1 MSLVKVYLVLPAII
15 LTNASSC
22 SISSHLSVEYQS
34 GSSVIDVT
42 LPYWN
47 FIMIFNPNQ
56 VTWTLRKGVKLP
68 FAPQENIDSVNNNPV
83 ESVPNFQLTKTV
95 VNSVDAPLNQ
105 VAASSGDNS
114 LTHNNEPSIAKVGAP
129 VSINVGADNNAVSPV
144 APVTETV
151 AHITD
156 SSANASQEVA
166 SLATTST
173 ATAQTATSAPATPTP
188 ATSTPLPSQEASTV
202 TAAPSANDTAPVVD
216 GRVVDK
222 SVLENVKESFPRWK
236 TLPYKLRSKRADLF
250 INLNSD
256 VPFLQSLVDFLKSK
270 GLDIKP
276 YDDSVNYLPS
286 DILLLDKTDLV
297 RQGTVYVL
305 QAGKRAI
312 WNELLIEFGDIL
324 K

>member
-1 MSLVKVYLVLPAII
+1 
-15 LTNASSC
+15 
-22 SISSHLSVEYQS
+22 
-34 GSSVIDVT
+34 
-42 LPYWN
+42 
-47 FIMIFNPNQ
+47 MIFNPNQ
-56 VTWTLRKGVKLP
+56 VTWTLRKDVKLP
-68 FAPQENIDSVNNNPV
+68 FAPQENGDPVNNKPV
-83 ESVPNFQLTKTV
+83 ESVTSSQLT
-95 VNSVDAPLNQ
+95 Q

-129 VSINVGADNNAVSPV
+129 ISINVGADNNAVSPV

-166 SLATTST
+166 SLSPTST
-173 ATAQTATSAPATPTP
+173 ATAQTATSATV
-188 ATSTPLPSQEASTV
+188 TSSLAAPTPLPSQEASTV
-202 TAAPSANDTAPVVD
+202 TVAPSANDTAPVVD

-236 TLPYKLRSKRADLF
+236 TLPYKLRAKRADLF

-270 GLDIKP
+270 GLDIKR

>member
-1 MSLVKVYLVLPAII
+1 
-15 LTNASSC
+15 
-22 SISSHLSVEYQS
+22 
-34 GSSVIDVT
+34 
-42 LPYWN
+42 
-47 FIMIFNPNQ
+47 MIFNPNQ

-156 SSANASQEVA
+156 IRANASQEVA
-166 SLATTST
+166 NLSPTST
-173 ATAQTATSAPATPTP
+173 ATAQTATSAPATPAPATPTPATPTPATSTPATSTPATSTP

-236 TLPYKLRSKRADLF
+236 SLPYKLRAKRADLF

-312 WNELLIEFGDIL
+312 WNELLIEFGDRL

>member
-1 MSLVKVYLVLPAII
+1 
-15 LTNASSC
+15 
-22 SISSHLSVEYQS
+22 
-34 GSSVIDVT
+34 
-42 LPYWN
+42 
-47 FIMIFNPNQ
+47 MIFNPNQ
-56 VTWTLRKGVKLP
+56 VTWTLRKDVKLP
-68 FAPQENIDSVNNNPV
+68 FAPQENGDPVNYKPV
-83 ESVPNFQLTKTV
+83 ESVTSSQLTQAVANTV
-95 VNSVDAPLNQ
+95 DSPLNQ
-105 VAASSGDNS
+105 VSTSSVDTS
-114 LTHNNEPSIAKVGAP
+114 LTHNYEPSIAKVGAP

-166 SLATTST
+166 SLSPTST
-173 ATAQTATSAPATPTP
+173 ATAQTATSATVTSSLATP
-188 ATSTPLPSQEASTV
+188 TPLPSQESSPA
-202 TAAPSANDTAPVVD
+202 TAALPENDTAPVVD

-236 TLPYKLRSKRADLF
+236 TLPYKLRAKRADLF

-312 WNELLIEFGDIL
+312 WNELLIEFGDRL

>member
-1 MSLVKVYLVLPAII
+1 
-15 LTNASSC
+15 
-22 SISSHLSVEYQS
+22 
-34 GSSVIDVT
+34 
-42 LPYWN
+42 
-47 FIMIFNPNQ
+47 MIFNPNQ

-68 FAPQENIDSVNNNPV
+68 FAPQENGDPVNYKPV
-83 ESVPNFQLTKTV
+83 ESVTSSQLTQAVANTV
-95 VNSVDAPLNQ
+95 DSPLNQ
-105 VAASSGDNS
+105 VATSSVDTS
-114 LTHNNEPSIAKVGAP
+114 LTHNYEPSIAKVGVP
-129 VSINVGADNNAVSPV
+129 VSINVCSDNVVSPV
-144 APVTETV
+144 TPVTETV
-151 AHITD
+151 TD

-173 ATAQTATSAPATPTP
+173 ATAQTATSATVTSSLATP
-188 ATSTPLPSQEASTV
+188 TPLPSQESSPA
-202 TAAPSANDTAPVVD
+202 TAALPENDTAPVVD

-236 TLPYKLRSKRADLF
+236 TLPYKLRAKRADLF

-312 WNELLIEFGDIL
+312 WDELLIEFGDRL

>member
-1 MSLVKVYLVLPAII
+1 
-15 LTNASSC
+15 
-22 SISSHLSVEYQS
+22 
-34 GSSVIDVT
+34 
-42 LPYWN
+42 
-47 FIMIFNPNQ
+47 MIFNPNQ
-56 VTWTLRKGVKLP
+56 VTWTLRKDVKLP
-68 FAPQENIDSVNNNPV
+68 FAPQENGDPVNYKPV
-83 ESVPNFQLTKTV
+83 ESVTSSQLTQAVANTV
-95 VNSVDAPLNQ
+95 DSPLNQ
-105 VAASSGDNS
+105 VATSSVDTS
-114 LTHNNEPSIAKVGAP
+114 LTHNYEPSIAKVGAP

-166 SLATTST
+166 SLSPTST
-173 ATAQTATSAPATPTP
+173 ATAQTATSATVTSSLATP
-188 ATSTPLPSQEASTV
+188 TPLPSQESSPA
-202 TAAPSANDTAPVVD
+202 TAALPENDTAPVVD

-236 TLPYKLRSKRADLF
+236 TLPYKLRSKSADLF

-256 VPFLQSLVDFLKSK
+256 VPFLKSLVDFLKSK

-312 WNELLIEFGDIL
+312 WNELLIEFGDRL

>member
-1 MSLVKVYLVLPAII
+1 
-15 LTNASSC
+15 
-22 SISSHLSVEYQS
+22 
-34 GSSVIDVT
+34 
-42 LPYWN
+42 
-47 FIMIFNPNQ
+47 MIFNPNQ

-68 FAPQENIDSVNNNPV
+68 FAPHENIDSVNNNPV

-156 SSANASQEVA
+156 IRANASQEVA
-166 SLATTST
+166 NLSPTST
-173 ATAQTATSAPATPTP
+173 ATAQTATSAPATPAPATPTPATPTPATSTPATSTPATSTP

-236 TLPYKLRSKRADLF
+236 SLPYKLRAKRADLF

-312 WNELLIEFGDIL
+312 WNELLIEFGDRL

>member
-1 MSLVKVYLVLPAII
+1 
-15 LTNASSC
+15 
-22 SISSHLSVEYQS
+22 
-34 GSSVIDVT
+34 
-42 LPYWN
+42 
-47 FIMIFNPNQ
+47 MIFNPNQ

-68 FAPQENIDSVNNNPV
+68 FAPQENGDPVNYKPV
-83 ESVPNFQLTKTV
+83 ESVTSSQLTQAVANTV
-95 VNSVDAPLNQ
+95 DSPLNQ
-105 VAASSGDNS
+105 VATRSVDTT
-114 LTHNNEPSIAKVGAP
+114 LTHNEEPSIAKVGAP

-173 ATAQTATSAPATPTP
+173 ATAQTATSATVTSSLATP
-188 ATSTPLPSQEASTV
+188 TPLPSQESSPA
-202 TAAPSANDTAPVVD
+202 TAALPENDTAPVVD

-236 TLPYKLRSKRADLF
+236 TLPYKLRAKRADLF

-312 WNELLIEFGDIL
+312 WNELLIEFGDRL

>member
-1 MSLVKVYLVLPAII
+1 
-15 LTNASSC
+15 
-22 SISSHLSVEYQS
+22 
-34 GSSVIDVT
+34 
-42 LPYWN
+42 
-47 FIMIFNPNQ
+47 MIFNPNQ

-83 ESVPNFQLTKTV
+83 ESVPNSQLTKTV
-95 VNSVDAPLNQ
+95 VNSVDVPLNQ
-105 VAASSGDNS
+105 VATSSGDNS
-114 LTHNNEPSIAKVGAP
+114 LTHNNEPSIAKVGTP

-166 SLATTST
+166 SLSPTST
-173 ATAQTATSAPATPTP
+173 ATAQTATSAPATPTPATPTPATSTP

-202 TAAPSANDTAPVVD
+202 TAAPSANDTSPVVD

-236 TLPYKLRSKRADLF
+236 TLPYKLRAKRADLF

-312 WNELLIEFGDIL
+312 WNELLIEFGDRL

>member
-1 MSLVKVYLVLPAII
+1 
-15 LTNASSC
+15 
-22 SISSHLSVEYQS
+22 
-34 GSSVIDVT
+34 
-42 LPYWN
+42 
-47 FIMIFNPNQ
+47 MIFNPNQ
-56 VTWTLRKGVKLP
+56 VTWTLRKDVKLP

-83 ESVPNFQLTKTV
+83 ESVPNFPLTKTV

-105 VAASSGDNS
+105 VATSSVDTT
-114 LTHNNEPSIAKVGAP
+114 LTHNEEPSIAKVGAP

-166 SLATTST
+166 SLSPTST
-173 ATAQTATSAPATPTP
+173 ATAQTATSATVTSSLATP
-188 ATSTPLPSQEASTV
+188 TPLPSQESSPA
-202 TAAPSANDTAPVVD
+202 TAALPENDTAPVVD

-236 TLPYKLRSKRADLF
+236 TLPYKLRAKRADLF

>member
-1 MSLVKVYLVLPAII
+1 
-15 LTNASSC
+15 
-22 SISSHLSVEYQS
+22 
-34 GSSVIDVT
+34 
-42 LPYWN
+42 
-47 FIMIFNPNQ
+47 MIFNPNQ

-68 FAPQENIDSVNNNPV
+68 FAPQENVGAVNNNSA
-83 ESVPNFQLTKTV
+83 ESVPNSQVTNAA
-95 VNSVDAPLNQ
+95 VNTVDAPLNQ
-105 VAASSGDNS
+105 VAASSGDTT
-114 LTHNNEPSIAKVGAP
+114 LTHNEEPSIAKVDAP
-129 VSINVGADNNAVSPV
+129 VSINVGPDNSSIPTEASVTENVD
-144 APVTETV
+144 PVTE
-151 AHITD
+151 
-156 SSANASQEVA
+156 SSANNVQV
-166 SLATTST
+166 T
-173 ATAQTATSAPATPTP
+173 ATATPTT
-188 ATSTPLPSQEASTV
+188 AIASTV
-202 TAAPSANDTAPVVD
+202 APASSLTQDASPATATPSANDATPVVD

-236 TLPYKLRSKRADLF
+236 TLPYKLRAKRADLF

-312 WNELLIEFGDIL
+312 WNELLLEFGDRL

>member
-1 MSLVKVYLVLPAII
+1 
-15 LTNASSC
+15 
-22 SISSHLSVEYQS
+22 
-34 GSSVIDVT
+34 
-42 LPYWN
+42 
-47 FIMIFNPNQ
+47 MIFNPNQ

-68 FAPQENIDSVNNNPV
+68 FAPQENIEIVNNKPV
-83 ESVPNFQLTKTV
+83 ESVTSSQLTQAVASTV
-95 VNSVDAPLNQ
+95 ENPLNQ
-105 VAASSGDNS
+105 VTASSVDTTLSRNKE
-114 LTHNNEPSIAKVGAP
+114 LSIAKVGAP
-129 VSINVGADNNAVSPV
+129 VSINVGSDNNAVSPE

-151 AHITD
+151 APVTD

-166 SLATTST
+166 SIATTST
-173 ATAQTATSAPATPTP
+173 ATPTP
-188 ATSTPLPSQEASTV
+188 ATSTPATSTPATSTPATPATSTPLPSKETSPTTV
-202 TAAPSANDTAPVVD
+202 APSLNGTTPVVD
-216 GRVVDK
+216 GKPVDK
-222 SVLENVKESFPRWK
+222 TILENVKESFPRWK
-236 TLPYKLRSKRADLF
+236 TLPYKLRAKRADLF

-312 WNELLIEFGDIL
+312 WNELLIEFGDRL

>member
-1 MSLVKVYLVLPAII
+1 
-15 LTNASSC
+15 
-22 SISSHLSVEYQS
+22 
-34 GSSVIDVT
+34 
-42 LPYWN
+42 
-47 FIMIFNPNQ
+47 MIFNPNQ

-156 SSANASQEVA
+156 IRANASQEVA
-166 SLATTST
+166 NLSPTST
-173 ATAQTATSAPATPTP
+173 ATAQTATSAPATPAPATPAP

-202 TAAPSANDTAPVVD
+202 TAVPSANDTAPVVD

-236 TLPYKLRSKRADLF
+236 SLPYKLRAKRADLF

-312 WNELLIEFGDIL
+312 WNELLIEFGDRL

>member
-1 MSLVKVYLVLPAII
+1 
-15 LTNASSC
+15 
-22 SISSHLSVEYQS
+22 
-34 GSSVIDVT
+34 
-42 LPYWN
+42 
-47 FIMIFNPNQ
+47 MIFNPNQ

-83 ESVPNFQLTKTV
+83 EGVPNSQLTKTV
-95 VNSVDAPLNQ
+95 VNSVDVPLNQ
-105 VAASSGDNS
+105 VATSSGDNS
-114 LTHNNEPSIAKVGAP
+114 LTHNNEPPIAKVGAP

-166 SLATTST
+166 SLSPTST

-188 ATSTPLPSQEASTV
+188 ATPTPLPSQEASTV
-202 TAAPSANDTAPVVD
+202 TATPSANDTAPVVD

-236 TLPYKLRSKRADLF
+236 TLPYKLRAKRADLF

-312 WNELLIEFGDIL
+312 WNELLIEFGDRL

>member
-1 MSLVKVYLVLPAII
+1 
-15 LTNASSC
+15 
-22 SISSHLSVEYQS
+22 
-34 GSSVIDVT
+34 
-42 LPYWN
+42 
-47 FIMIFNPNQ
+47 MIFNPNQ

-68 FAPQENIDSVNNNPV
+68 FAPQENIEIVNNKPV
-83 ESVPNFQLTKTV
+83 ESFTSSQLTQAVASTV
-95 VNSVDAPLNQ
+95 ENPLNQ
-105 VAASSGDNS
+105 VTARSVDTTLSRNKE
-114 LTHNNEPSIAKVGAP
+114 LSIAKVGAP
-129 VSINVGADNNAVSPV
+129 VSINVGSDNNAVSPE

-151 AHITD
+151 APVTD

-166 SLATTST
+166 SIATTST
-173 ATAQTATSAPATPTP
+173 ATPTP
-188 ATSTPLPSQEASTV
+188 ATSTPATSTPATSTPLPSKETSPTTV
-202 TAAPSANDTAPVVD
+202 APSLNGTTPVVD
-216 GRVVDK
+216 GKPVDK
-222 SVLENVKESFPRWK
+222 TILENVKESFPRWK
-236 TLPYKLRSKRADLF
+236 TLPYKLRAKRADLF

-312 WNELLIEFGDIL
+312 WNELLIEFGDRL

>member
-1 MSLVKVYLVLPAII
+1 
-15 LTNASSC
+15 
-22 SISSHLSVEYQS
+22 
-34 GSSVIDVT
+34 
-42 LPYWN
+42 
-47 FIMIFNPNQ
+47 MIFNPNQ
-56 VTWTLRKGVKLP
+56 VTWTLRKDVKLP
-68 FAPQENIDSVNNNPV
+68 FAPQENGDPVNYKPV
-83 ESVPNFQLTKTV
+83 ESVTSSQLTQAV
-95 VNSVDAPLNQ
+95 ANAVDSPLNQ
-105 VAASSGDNS
+105 VATSSVDTS
-114 LTHNNEPSIAKVGAP
+114 LTHNYEPSIAKVGAP
-129 VSINVGADNNAVSPV
+129 VSINVCSDNAVSPV

-151 AHITD
+151 APVTD
-156 SSANASQEVA
+156 SRANASQEVA

-173 ATAQTATSAPATPTP
+173 ATAQTATSAPATPIP

-312 WNELLIEFGDIL
+312 WNELLIEFGDRL

>member
-1 MSLVKVYLVLPAII
+1 
-15 LTNASSC
+15 
-22 SISSHLSVEYQS
+22 
-34 GSSVIDVT
+34 
-42 LPYWN
+42 
-47 FIMIFNPNQ
+47 MIFNPNQ
-56 VTWTLRKGVKLP
+56 VTWTLRKCVKLP
-68 FAPQENIDSVNNNPV
+68 FGPQENVGSVNNNPA
-83 ESVPNFQLTKTV
+83 ESVPNAQVTNAE
-95 VNSVDAPLNQ
+95 VNTVDAPLNQ
-105 VAASSGDNS
+105 VAASSGDTT
-114 LTHNNEPSIAKVGAP
+114 LTHNNEPSIAKVDTP
-129 VSINVGADNNAVSPV
+129 VSINVGSDKSSIPTEATVTENV
-144 APVTETV
+144 APVIES
-151 AHITD
+151 I
-156 SSANASQEVA
+156 ANNVQVTATATPSI
-166 SLATTST
+166 ATTST
-173 ATAQTATSAPATPTP
+173 VAPASSLTQDASP
-188 ATSTPLPSQEASTV
+188 A

-236 TLPYKLRSKRADLF
+236 TLPYKLRAKRADLF

-312 WNELLIEFGDIL
+312 WNELLLEFGDRL

>member
-1 MSLVKVYLVLPAII
+1 
-15 LTNASSC
+15 
-22 SISSHLSVEYQS
+22 
-34 GSSVIDVT
+34 
-42 LPYWN
+42 
-47 FIMIFNPNQ
+47 MIFNPNQ

-105 VAASSGDNS
+105 VATSSVDTT
-114 LTHNNEPSIAKVGAP
+114 LTHNEEPSIAKVGAP

-173 ATAQTATSAPATPTP
+173 ATAQTATSAPATLTP
-188 ATSTPLPSQEASTV
+188 ATSTSLPSQEASTV

-236 TLPYKLRSKRADLF
+236 TLPYKLRSKSADLF

-312 WNELLIEFGDIL
+312 WNELLIEFGDRL

>member
-1 MSLVKVYLVLPAII
+1 
-15 LTNASSC
+15 
-22 SISSHLSVEYQS
+22 
-34 GSSVIDVT
+34 
-42 LPYWN
+42 
-47 FIMIFNPNQ
+47 MIFNPNQ

-68 FAPQENIDSVNNNPV
+68 FAPQENGEIVNNKPV
-83 ESVPNFQLTKTV
+83 ESVTSSQLTQAVANTV
-95 VNSVDAPLNQ
+95 DVPLNQ
-105 VAASSGDNS
+105 VASSSVENS

-129 VSINVGADNNAVSPV
+129 VSINVGTDNNAVSPV

-151 AHITD
+151 VPISD
-156 SSANASQEVA
+156 SSANTSQEVT
-166 SLATTST
+166 SLASAST
-173 ATAQTATSAPATPTP
+173 ATTTAQTSTSATVTPTP
-188 ATSTPLPSQEASTV
+188 AAPEPLPSQEASTATV
-202 TAAPSANDTAPVVD
+202 APSPNGTIPVVD
-216 GRVVDK
+216 GKAVDK
-222 SVLENVKESFPRWK
+222 TILENVKESFPRWK
-236 TLPYKLRSKRADLF
+236 TLPYKLRAKRADLF

-312 WNELLIEFGDIL
+312 WNELLTEFGDRL

>member
-1 MSLVKVYLVLPAII
+1 
-15 LTNASSC
+15 
-22 SISSHLSVEYQS
+22 
-34 GSSVIDVT
+34 
-42 LPYWN
+42 
-47 FIMIFNPNQ
+47 MIFNPNQ

-105 VAASSGDNS
+105 VATSSVDTT
-114 LTHNNEPSIAKVGAP
+114 LTHNEEPSIAKVGAP

-188 ATSTPLPSQEASTV
+188 ATSTSLPSQEASTV
-202 TAAPSANDTAPVVD
+202 TAAPSANDTDPVVD

-236 TLPYKLRSKRADLF
+236 TLPYKLRSKSADLF

-312 WNELLIEFGDIL
+312 WNELLIEFGDRL

>member
-1 MSLVKVYLVLPAII
+1 
-15 LTNASSC
+15 
-22 SISSHLSVEYQS
+22 
-34 GSSVIDVT
+34 
-42 LPYWN
+42 
-47 FIMIFNPNQ
+47 MIFNPNQ

-129 VSINVGADNNAVSPV
+129 VSINVGSDNNAVSPV

-166 SLATTST
+166 SLSPTST
-173 ATAQTATSAPATPTP
+173 ATAQTATSATVTSSLATP
-188 ATSTPLPSQEASTV
+188 TPLPSQEASTV

-236 TLPYKLRSKRADLF
+236 TLPYKLRSKSADLF

-312 WNELLIEFGDIL
+312 WNELLIEFGDRL

>member
-1 MSLVKVYLVLPAII
+1 
-15 LTNASSC
+15 
-22 SISSHLSVEYQS
+22 
-34 GSSVIDVT
+34 
-42 LPYWN
+42 
-47 FIMIFNPNQ
+47 MIFNPNQ

-68 FAPQENIDSVNNNPV
+68 FAPQENGDPVNNKPV
-83 ESVPNFQLTKTV
+83 ESVTSSQLTQAVANTV
-95 VNSVDAPLNQ
+95 DVSLNQ

-129 VSINVGADNNAVSPV
+129 VSINVGADNNVVSPV

-166 SLATTST
+166 SLSPTST
-173 ATAQTATSAPATPTP
+173 ATAQTATSAPATPIP

-202 TAAPSANDTAPVVD
+202 TAAPSANNTAPVVD

-236 TLPYKLRSKRADLF
+236 TLPYKLRAKRADLF

-312 WNELLIEFGDIL
+312 WNELLIEFGDRL

>member
-1 MSLVKVYLVLPAII
+1 
-15 LTNASSC
+15 
-22 SISSHLSVEYQS
+22 
-34 GSSVIDVT
+34 
-42 LPYWN
+42 
-47 FIMIFNPNQ
+47 MIFNPNQ

-83 ESVPNFQLTKTV
+83 ESVPNSQLTKTV
-95 VNSVDAPLNQ
+95 VNSVDVPLNQ
-105 VAASSGDNS
+105 VATSSGDNS

-144 APVTETV
+144 SPVAPVTETV

-166 SLATTST
+166 SLSPTST
-173 ATAQTATSAPATPTP
+173 ATAQTATSAPATPTPATPTPATSTP

-202 TAAPSANDTAPVVD
+202 TAAPSANDTSPVVD

-236 TLPYKLRSKRADLF
+236 TLPYKLRAKRADLF

-312 WNELLIEFGDIL
+312 WNELLIEFGDRL

>member
-1 MSLVKVYLVLPAII
+1 
-15 LTNASSC
+15 
-22 SISSHLSVEYQS
+22 
-34 GSSVIDVT
+34 
-42 LPYWN
+42 
-47 FIMIFNPNQ
+47 MIFNPNQ

-68 FAPQENIDSVNNNPV
+68 FAPQENIESVNNNSA
-83 ESVPNFQLTKTV
+83 ERVPNSQVTNAV
-95 VNSVDAPLNQ
+95 VNTVDAHLNQ
-105 VAASSGDNS
+105 VVASFVDTS
-114 LTHNNEPSIAKVGAP
+114 LTHNNEPSIFKVDTPA
-129 VSINVGADNNAVSPV
+129 SINVGPDNSSIPTEATITENVDPVSESNANNVQ
-144 APVTETV
+144 VTAT
-151 AHITD
+151 ATPTT
-156 SSANASQEVA
+156 
-166 SLATTST
+166 ATTST
-173 ATAQTATSAPATPTP
+173 VDLTSSHT
-188 ATSTPLPSQEASTV
+188 QEALSA
-202 TAAPSANDTAPVVD
+202 TAAPPANNTAPVVD

-236 TLPYKLRSKRADLF
+236 TLPYKLRAMRADLF

>member
-1 MSLVKVYLVLPAII
+1 
-15 LTNASSC
+15 
-22 SISSHLSVEYQS
+22 
-34 GSSVIDVT
+34 
-42 LPYWN
+42 
-47 FIMIFNPNQ
+47 MIFNPNQ

-83 ESVPNFQLTKTV
+83 ESVPNSQLTKTV
-95 VNSVDAPLNQ
+95 VNSVDVPLNQ
-105 VAASSGDNS
+105 VATSSGDNS

-156 SSANASQEVA
+156 SSANASQEEA
-166 SLATTST
+166 SLSPTST

-202 TAAPSANDTAPVVD
+202 TVTPSANDTAPVVD

-236 TLPYKLRSKRADLF
+236 TLPYKLRAKRADLF

-312 WNELLIEFGDIL
+312 WNELLIEFGDRL

>member
-1 MSLVKVYLVLPAII
+1 
-15 LTNASSC
+15 
-22 SISSHLSVEYQS
+22 
-34 GSSVIDVT
+34 
-42 LPYWN
+42 
-47 FIMIFNPNQ
+47 MIFNPNQ

-95 VNSVDAPLNQ
+95 VNSVDVPLNQ
-105 VAASSGDNS
+105 VATSSVDTT
-114 LTHNNEPSIAKVGAP
+114 LTHNEEPSIAKVGAP

-166 SLATTST
+166 SLSPTST
-173 ATAQTATSAPATPTP
+173 ATAQTATSATVTSSLATP
-188 ATSTPLPSQEASTV
+188 TPLPSQEASTV
-202 TAAPSANDTAPVVD
+202 TAAPSANDTALVVD

-236 TLPYKLRSKRADLF
+236 TLPYKLRAKRADLF

-312 WNELLIEFGDIL
+312 WNELLIEFGDRL

>member
-1 MSLVKVYLVLPAII
+1 
-15 LTNASSC
+15 
-22 SISSHLSVEYQS
+22 
-34 GSSVIDVT
+34 
-42 LPYWN
+42 
-47 FIMIFNPNQ
+47 MIFNPNQ
-56 VTWTLRKGVKLP
+56 VTWTLRKDVKLP
-68 FAPQENIDSVNNNPV
+68 FAPQENGDPVNYKPV
-83 ESVPNFQLTKTV
+83 ESVTSSQLTQAVANTV
-95 VNSVDAPLNQ
+95 DSPLNQ
-105 VAASSGDNS
+105 VATRSVDTS
-114 LTHNNEPSIAKVGAP
+114 LTHNEEPSIAKVGAP

-151 AHITD
+151 APVTD

-236 TLPYKLRSKRADLF
+236 TLPYKLRAKRADLF

-312 WNELLIEFGDIL
+312 WNELLIEFGDRL

>member
-1 MSLVKVYLVLPAII
+1 
-15 LTNASSC
+15 
-22 SISSHLSVEYQS
+22 
-34 GSSVIDVT
+34 
-42 LPYWN
+42 
-47 FIMIFNPNQ
+47 MIFNPNQ

-173 ATAQTATSAPATPTP
+173 ATAQTATSATVPSSLAAP
-188 ATSTPLPSQEASTV
+188 TPLPSQEFSPA
-202 TAAPSANDTAPVVD
+202 TAALPENDTAPVVD

-312 WNELLIEFGDIL
+312 WNELLIEFGDRL

>member
-1 MSLVKVYLVLPAII
+1 
-15 LTNASSC
+15 
-22 SISSHLSVEYQS
+22 
-34 GSSVIDVT
+34 
-42 LPYWN
+42 
-47 FIMIFNPNQ
+47 MIFNPNQ
-56 VTWTLRKGVKLP
+56 VTWTLRKDVKLP
-68 FAPQENIDSVNNNPV
+68 FAPQENGDPVNYKPV
-83 ESVPNFQLTKTV
+83 ESVTSSQLTQAVANTV
-95 VNSVDAPLNQ
+95 DSSLNQ
-105 VAASSGDNS
+105 VATRSVDTT
-114 LTHNNEPSIAKVGAP
+114 LTHNEELSIAKVGAP
-129 VSINVGADNNAVSPV
+129 VSINVCADNNAVSPV

-151 AHITD
+151 VTD

-216 GRVVDK
+216 GRVVDT

-236 TLPYKLRSKRADLF
+236 TLPYKLRAKRADLF

-312 WNELLIEFGDIL
+312 WNELLIEFGDRL

>member
-1 MSLVKVYLVLPAII
+1 
-15 LTNASSC
+15 
-22 SISSHLSVEYQS
+22 
-34 GSSVIDVT
+34 
-42 LPYWN
+42 
-47 FIMIFNPNQ
+47 MIFNPNQ

-68 FAPQENIDSVNNNPV
+68 FAPQENGDPVNNKPV
-83 ESVPNFQLTKTV
+83 ESVTSSQLTQAVANTV
-95 VNSVDAPLNQ
+95 DVSLNQ

-166 SLATTST
+166 SLSPTST
-173 ATAQTATSAPATPTP
+173 ATAQTATSAP

-202 TAAPSANDTAPVVD
+202 TAAPSANNTAPVVD

-236 TLPYKLRSKRADLF
+236 TLPYKLRAKRADLF

-256 VPFLQSLVDFLKSK
+256 VPFLQSLVDFLKSN

-312 WNELLIEFGDIL
+312 WNELLIEFGDRL

>member
-1 MSLVKVYLVLPAII
+1 
-15 LTNASSC
+15 
-22 SISSHLSVEYQS
+22 
-34 GSSVIDVT
+34 
-42 LPYWN
+42 
-47 FIMIFNPNQ
+47 MIFNPNQ

-173 ATAQTATSAPATPTP
+173 ATAQPATSATVPSSLAAP
-188 ATSTPLPSQEASTV
+188 TPLPSQEFSPA
-202 TAAPSANDTAPVVD
+202 TAALHENDTAPVVD

-236 TLPYKLRSKRADLF
+236 TLPYKLRAKRADLF

-305 QAGKRAI
+305 QVGKRAI
-312 WNELLIEFGDIL
+312 WNELLIEFGDRL

>member
-1 MSLVKVYLVLPAII
+1 
-15 LTNASSC
+15 
-22 SISSHLSVEYQS
+22 
-34 GSSVIDVT
+34 
-42 LPYWN
+42 
-47 FIMIFNPNQ
+47 MIFNPNQ

-68 FAPQENIDSVNNNPV
+68 FAPQENGDPVNNKPV
-83 ESVPNFQLTKTV
+83 ESVTSSQLTQAVANTV
-95 VNSVDAPLNQ
+95 DVSLNQ

-166 SLATTST
+166 SLSPTST
-173 ATAQTATSAPATPTP
+173 ATAQTATSAPATPIP

-202 TAAPSANDTAPVVD
+202 TAAPSANNTAPVVD

-236 TLPYKLRSKRADLF
+236 TLPYKLRAKRADLF

-312 WNELLIEFGDIL
+312 WNELLIEFGDRL

>member
-1 MSLVKVYLVLPAII
+1 
-15 LTNASSC
+15 
-22 SISSHLSVEYQS
+22 
-34 GSSVIDVT
+34 
-42 LPYWN
+42 
-47 FIMIFNPNQ
+47 MIFNPNQ

-95 VNSVDAPLNQ
+95 FNSVDAPLNQ
-105 VAASSGDNS
+105 VATSSVDTT

-151 AHITD
+151 APVTD
-156 SSANASQEVA
+156 SRANASQEVA
-166 SLATTST
+166 SLSPTST
-173 ATAQTATSAPATPTP
+173 ATAQTATSAPATPIP
-188 ATSTPLPSQEASTV
+188 ATSTPLPSQESSPA
-202 TAAPSANDTAPVVD
+202 TAALPENDTAPVVD

-305 QAGKRAI
+305 QAGKRSI
-312 WNELLIEFGDIL
+312 WNELLIEFGDRL

>member
-1 MSLVKVYLVLPAII
+1 
-15 LTNASSC
+15 
-22 SISSHLSVEYQS
+22 
-34 GSSVIDVT
+34 
-42 LPYWN
+42 
-47 FIMIFNPNQ
+47 MIFNPNQ

-151 AHITD
+151 APISD
-156 SSANASQEVA
+156 SSANTSQEVA

-188 ATSTPLPSQEASTV
+188 ATSAPATSTPLPSQESSTV

-222 SVLENVKESFPRWK
+222 SFLENVKESFPRWK
-236 TLPYKLRSKRADLF
+236 TLPYKLRAKRADLF

-312 WNELLIEFGDIL
+312 WNELLIEFGDRL

>member
-1 MSLVKVYLVLPAII
+1 
-15 LTNASSC
+15 
-22 SISSHLSVEYQS
+22 
-34 GSSVIDVT
+34 
-42 LPYWN
+42 
-47 FIMIFNPNQ
+47 MIFNPNQ

-68 FAPQENIDSVNNNPV
+68 FAPQENIESVNNNSA
-83 ESVPNFQLTKTV
+83 ERVPNSQVANAV
-95 VNSVDAPLNQ
+95 VNTVDASLNQ
-105 VAASSGDNS
+105 AAASFVDTS
-114 LTHNNEPSIAKVGAP
+114 LTHNNEPSIFKVDTHA
-129 VSINVGADNNAVSPV
+129 SINVGSDNSSIPSEATITENVDPVS
-144 APVTETV
+144 E
-151 AHITD
+151 
-156 SSANASQEVA
+156 SSANNVQVTATA
-166 SLATTST
+166 TPTTATTST
-173 ATAQTATSAPATPTP
+173 VDPTSSHT
-188 ATSTPLPSQEASTV
+188 QEALSAI
-202 TAAPSANDTAPVVD
+202 AAPPANNTAPVVD

-236 TLPYKLRSKRADLF
+236 TLPYKLRAKRADLF

-312 WNELLIEFGDIL
+312 WNELLIEFGDRL

>member
-1 MSLVKVYLVLPAII
+1 
-15 LTNASSC
+15 
-22 SISSHLSVEYQS
+22 
-34 GSSVIDVT
+34 
-42 LPYWN
+42 
-47 FIMIFNPNQ
+47 MIFNPNQ

-151 AHITD
+151 APISD
-156 SSANASQEVA
+156 SSANTSQQVA

-188 ATSTPLPSQEASTV
+188 ATSAPATSTPLPSQESSTV

-236 TLPYKLRSKRADLF
+236 TLPYKLRAKRADLF

-312 WNELLIEFGDIL
+312 WNELLIEFGDRL

>member
-1 MSLVKVYLVLPAII
+1 
-15 LTNASSC
+15 
-22 SISSHLSVEYQS
+22 
-34 GSSVIDVT
+34 
-42 LPYWN
+42 
-47 FIMIFNPNQ
+47 MIFNPNQ

-68 FAPQENIDSVNNNPV
+68 FAPQENIEIVNNKPV
-83 ESVPNFQLTKTV
+83 ESFTSSQLTQAVASTV
-95 VNSVDAPLNQ
+95 ENPLNQ
-105 VAASSGDNS
+105 VTASSVDTTLSRNKE
-114 LTHNNEPSIAKVGAP
+114 LSIAKVGAP
-129 VSINVGADNNAVSPV
+129 VSINVGSDNNAVSPE

-151 AHITD
+151 APVTD

-166 SLATTST
+166 SIATTST
-173 ATAQTATSAPATPTP
+173 ATPTP
-188 ATSTPLPSQEASTV
+188 ATSTPATSTPATSTPATSTPATSTPLPSKETSPTTV
-202 TAAPSANDTAPVVD
+202 APSLNGTTPVVD
-216 GRVVDK
+216 GKPVDK
-222 SVLENVKESFPRWK
+222 TILENVKESFPRWK
-236 TLPYKLRSKRADLF
+236 TLPYKLRAKRADLF

-312 WNELLIEFGDIL
+312 WNELLIEFGDRL

>member
-1 MSLVKVYLVLPAII
+1 
-15 LTNASSC
+15 
-22 SISSHLSVEYQS
+22 
-34 GSSVIDVT
+34 
-42 LPYWN
+42 
-47 FIMIFNPNQ
+47 MIFNPNQ

-114 LTHNNEPSIAKVGAP
+114 LTHNNEPSIAKEGAP

-166 SLATTST
+166 SLSPTST
-173 ATAQTATSAPATPTP
+173 ATAQTATSAPATP
-188 ATSTPLPSQEASTV
+188 TPLPSQEASTV

-236 TLPYKLRSKRADLF
+236 TLPYKLRAKRADLF

-312 WNELLIEFGDIL
+312 WNELLIEFGDRL

>member
-1 MSLVKVYLVLPAII
+1 M
-15 LTNASSC
+15 
-22 SISSHLSVEYQS
+22 
-34 GSSVIDVT
+34 
-42 LPYWN
+42 
-47 FIMIFNPNQ
+47 
-56 VTWTLRKGVKLP
+56 P

-114 LTHNNEPSIAKVGAP
+114 LTHNNETSIAKVGAP

-173 ATAQTATSAPATPTP
+173 ATAQTATSATVPSSLAAP
-188 ATSTPLPSQEASTV
+188 TPLPSQEFSPA
-202 TAAPSANDTAPVVD
+202 TAALPENDTAPVVD

-236 TLPYKLRSKRADLF
+236 TLPYKLRAKRADLF

-305 QAGKRAI
+305 QVGKRAI
-312 WNELLIEFGDIL
+312 WNELLIEFGDRL

>member
-1 MSLVKVYLVLPAII
+1 
-15 LTNASSC
+15 
-22 SISSHLSVEYQS
+22 
-34 GSSVIDVT
+34 
-42 LPYWN
+42 
-47 FIMIFNPNQ
+47 MIFNPNQ

-68 FAPQENIDSVNNNPV
+68 FAPHENIESVNNNSA
-83 ESVPNFQLTKTV
+83 ERVPNSQVTNAV
-95 VNSVDAPLNQ
+95 VNTVDAPLNQ
-105 VAASSGDNS
+105 ATASFVDTS
-114 LTHNNEPSIAKVGAP
+114 LTHNNEPSIFKVDTHA
-129 VSINVGADNNAVSPV
+129 SINVGPDNSSIPTEATITENFDPVSESSDNNVQ
-144 APVTETV
+144 VTAT
-151 AHITD
+151 ATPTT
-156 SSANASQEVA
+156 
-166 SLATTST
+166 ATTST
-173 ATAQTATSAPATPTP
+173 VDPTSSHT
-188 ATSTPLPSQEASTV
+188 QEALSA
-202 TAAPSANDTAPVVD
+202 TAAPPANNTAPVVD

-236 TLPYKLRSKRADLF
+236 TLPYKLRSKSADLF

-312 WNELLIEFGDIL
+312 WNELLIEFGDRL